1 MKFYQPSGK
10 ISGWFFLYFMV
21 CLVGIVPLVAYGYT
35 LAAGYVVRQKLKIV
49 VFIICGVMMEFCCQ
63 DLVIRKGKVR
73 NQRVAVWTAL
83 ALSIVFMTV
92 SCMAAF
98 YIYGS
103 FGGFGVRGIQL
114 FSLCLFL
121 AAGFTAVAGKPFC
134 EKSKKWMR
142 EFSLYFA
149 LPDHITTLL
158 QKLIANEESVIDE
171 LRAVPFSYDSQS
183 GRRSRAIM
191 DSHLLFELWTEGGTS
206 EFYLTVVEKT
216 AKLGRGGRIHYSEEE
231 LVRYMAVS
239 QMMGSRLFTYAGK
252 GDHQVLFVNKRGKRG
267 FSMEKLRSAIQDA
280 MSMALLVLMY
290 TQMEEQFG
298 GRVPM
303 SVFYFYGISVFII
316 SLLSLIG
323 SFIKEPVV
331 RSERLNCGGDS
342 EISGQ
347 YIEMADSGFGAK
359 LYYTALFIGSVG
371 YMAAAV
377 WYLVG

>member
-10 ISGWFFLYFMV
+10 VSGWFYLYFLV
-21 CLVGIVPLVAYGYT
+21 CVVGIVPLFAYGYT

-49 VFIICGVMMEFCCQ
+49 VFIISGVLMEFCCQ
-63 DLVIRKGKVR
+63 DLIIRKGKVR
-73 NQRVAVWTAL
+73 NQRAAVCAAL
-83 ALSIVFMTV
+83 ALSIIFVTV
-92 SCMAAF
+92 SGTAAF

-103 FGGFGVRGIQL
+103 YGSLWVRGIQL
-114 FSLCLFL
+114 FSLFLFL

-149 LPDHITTLL
+149 LPDHITALL
-158 QKLIANEESVIDE
+158 QKLIADEDSAIDE
-171 LRAVPFSYDSQS
+171 LNAIPFSYDAQS
-183 GRRSRAIM
+183 GRRLQAIM
-191 DSHLLFELWTEGGTS
+191 DSHLLFKLWTEGGTP
-206 EFYLTVVEKT
+206 EFYLTVVKKT
-216 AKLGRGGRIHYSEEE
+216 AKQGRGGRIYYSEEE
-231 LVRYMAVS
+231 LARYMAVS

-252 GDHQVLFVNKRGKRG
+252 GEHQVLLTNRREKRG
-267 FSMEKLRSAIQDA
+267 FSMEKFRSVIQGA

-303 SVFYFYGISVFII
+303 SVFYFYGGSVFII

-331 RSERLNCGGDS
+331 RSGQFNGGGDS
-342 EISGQ
+342 ETSGQ
-347 YIEMADSGFGAK
+347 CIEMADSGIGAK

-371 YMAAAV
+371 YLAAAV
-377 WYLVG
+377 WYSVG